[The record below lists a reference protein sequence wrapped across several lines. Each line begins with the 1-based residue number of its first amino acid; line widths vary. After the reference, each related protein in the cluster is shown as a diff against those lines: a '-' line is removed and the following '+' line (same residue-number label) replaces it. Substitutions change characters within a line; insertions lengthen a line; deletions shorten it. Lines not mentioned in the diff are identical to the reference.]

1 MVSNPLT
8 FPFLDLFLPWVSK
21 CSGLF
26 PVAWSISLT
35 LSPGAPLSLVCNVL
49 ADWLWIMF
57 LADSSHYLLL
67 PPHTHR
73 DVRLQ
78 PQTNT
83 PTLFTLHRITQHQN
97 GNYSQLWIDQ
107 EIYCEYFLDKNIEYW
122 VVKIQIANIVP
133 NWLLQRQAEFLFS
146 IFNQESIITP
156 LLSRGRGTCLKLSET
171 CSVAAEARRN
181 LCPGREEC
189 RSLLYAER
197 MRLQQSPGNSGPPW
211 PCRELQSSPGYWRN
225 KISLHWP
232 KCRIE

>member
-1 MVSNPLT
+1 MET
-8 FPFLDLFLPWVSK
+8 
-21 CSGLF
+21 
-26 PVAWSISLT
+26 T
-35 LSPGAPLSLVCNVL
+35 LSCESIRKFTAN
-49 ADWLWIMF
+49 I
-57 LADSSHYLLL
+57 SSIKIL
-67 PPHTHR
+67 
-73 DVRLQ
+73 
-78 PQTNT
+78 NK
-83 PTLFTLHRITQHQN
+83 I
-97 GNYSQLWIDQ
+97 
-107 EIYCEYFLDKNIEYW
+107 W

-146 IFNQESIITP
+146 IFNQKLIITP

-232 KCRIE
+232 KCRIELETIPREERDVRNWLERRLSNSGHE